1 MNRLKQTFSI
11 VVAGCVAFANV
22 PSAFADQS
30 AQYTSAPTVASPQR
44 TPTQMDQLVA
54 PIALYPDAL
63 VDQIL
68 VAASY
73 PEEIGQAERWMQR
86 NSGLDEDQLAREVD
100 TQPWDP
106 SVKALTEVPAVLA
119 NMDQNR
125 SWTAALGEAYRDR
138 ESEVMDAIQVLRQ
151 RAEQVG
157 NLESNAQQTVTT
169 SGNRIVIEPADPQ
182 IVYVPQ
188 YDPWLA
194 YGAPIG
200 VWPGWYGYPGL
211 FWSGPGIGF
220 GVGFGFGGFHRFGGG
235 FHDGGFRGGVAVHRG
250 GFQHGDF
257 HGGGVHRGGFHGGG
271 VHGGVHSGGVHGGN
285 FHGGGGGFHGGGG
298 RR

>member
-1 MNRLKQTFSI
+1 
-11 VVAGCVAFANV
+11 
-22 PSAFADQS
+22 
-30 AQYTSAPTVASPQR
+30 
-44 TPTQMDQLVA
+44 MDQLVA

-73 PEEIGQAERWMQR
+73 PEQVGQAEQWMQR
-86 NSGLDEDQLAREVD
+86 HSGLREDQLALEVNQ
-100 TQPWDP
+100 QPWDP

-125 SWTAALGEAYRDR
+125 SWTAALGEAYRDQ
-138 ESEVMDAIQVLRQ
+138 EPEVMDAIQVLRQ

-169 SGNRIVIEPADPQ
+169 SGNRIVIEAADPE
-182 IVYVPQ
+182 IVYLPQ

-200 VWPGWYGYPGL
+200 AWPGWYGYPGL

-235 FHDGGFRGGVAVHRG
+235 FHDGGFHGRVVHGG
-250 GFQHGDF
+250 GFHHGGGF
-257 HGGGVHRGGFHGGG
+257 RGSVHGGSVHGGGVH
-271 VHGGVHSGGVHGGN
+271 
-285 FHGGGGGFHGGGG
+285 GGGGFHGGGH
-298 RR
+298 R